1 MPPVRKTLS
10 WVVASVAVIAGAAT
24 SPPGVTPLLARQLSE
39 AAAARTT
46 IVELKRLHDAGAV
59 IILDVRGAGAY
70 RQGHIPGAILV
81 PLETAGAWAAELKAA
96 TKPIVTYC
104 S

>member
-46 IVELKRLHDAGAV
+46 IAELKRLHDADAV

-70 RQGHIPGAILV
+70 RQGHIPGAMLV
-81 PLETAGAWAAELKAA
+81 PLEIAGAWAAEWKAA